1 MGSRRE
7 EEMEMSDE
15 DLEEEEKPC
24 KRRRWSGED
33 GERPR
38 PPTATPPD
46 THPLE
51 GVTTRRVC
59 VFVSDCCAD
68 GKQQQQQS
76 LLEENDSLRWQL
88 EAYRNEVELL
98 RKEGA
103 QRGHDP
109 QQVQHIQQVQNL
121 QQSLHSTQ
129 QVGRAREGGA
139 WGLGGAAGDR
149 KWEESS
155 SRSLFSVCGYCCSEA
170 HTQSIN

>member
-1 MGSRRE
+1 MRTVRGHA
-7 EEMEMSDE
+7 
-15 DLEEEEKPC
+15 
-24 KRRRWSGED
+24 
-33 GERPR
+33 
-38 PPTATPPD
+38 PPLQPPHPHPD
-46 THPLE
+46 THPLK

-59 VFVSDCCAD
+59 LFVSDCCAD
-68 GKQQQQQS
+68 GKRQQQQS

-129 QVGRAREGGA
+129 QVGRAREDGG
-139 WGLGGAAGDR
+139 WGVRRGTGSG
-149 KWEESS
+149 
-155 SRSLFSVCGYCCSEA
+155 RSHLPALCSLCGYCCSEA